1 MFLFFVYY
9 SKCRQTILK
18 NLIMVS
24 QIFISNKKNNLQLF
38 KFLEPYNED
47 KEDCLA
53 W

>member
-1 MFLFFVYY
+1 MQADNTEEFNNGVPTFYF
-9 SKCRQTILK
+9 KQ
-18 NLIMVS
+18 
-24 QIFISNKKNNLQLF
+24 KNNLQLF